1 MALETSDMAEVCFSA
16 NMRGE
21 TGDFVVLIPVLFM
34 TSPNKKS
41 SLSLMDHVQVFK
53 FYFFGF
59 LANVKKKNQY
69 DRVGLARE
77 PADSWK
83 TAAEAQ

>member
-16 NMRGE
+16 HMGGE
-21 TGDFVVLIPVLFM
+21 TGDFLVLIPVLFM
-34 TSPNKKS
+34 TSPNKKT

-59 LANVKKKNQY
+59 LPNVKKKNS
-69 DRVGLARE
+69 V
-77 PADSWK
+77 
-83 TAAEAQ
+83 

>member
-1 MALETSDMAEVCFSA
+1 MAEVCF
-16 NMRGE
+16 MCTQGGE
-21 TGDFVVLIPVLFM
+21 TGNFVVLIPVPFV

-53 FYFFGF
+53 FYFSGF
-59 LANVKKKNQY
+59 LPNVKKKNQY

>member
-1 MALETSDMAEVCFSA
+1 
-16 NMRGE
+16 
-21 TGDFVVLIPVLFM
+21 
-34 TSPNKKS
+34 
-41 SLSLMDHVQVFK
+41 LSLMDHVQVFK
-53 FYFFGF
+53 FYFSGF
-59 LANVKKKNQY
+59 LPNVKKKNQY